1 MGAVEVVSQGTVTSA
16 TNTIDFA
23 SIPQT
28 YKHLSLTLSG
38 KSTYNDSSYG
48 HQDLIIGYMNEG
60 PSGSSGQYA
69 RGEVYGDSFS
79 GSTNYII
86 KNTFTEDRMWTL
98 AQIPASKPGY
108 YAGANATVEIWI
120 PGYSNTTFTKTL
132 ISRCIIPSNYDFSNG
147 GTVGAWQV
155 MSVYGRNVT
164 AALTRLVIQTFA
176 GNMQSGFQYQMLG
189 YK

>member
-1 MGAVEVVSQGTVTSA
+1 MAAVEIVSQGTVTSV

-28 YKHLSLTLSG
+28 YKHLSLTLNG
-38 KSTYNDSSYG
+38 KSTYTSSPR
-48 HQDLIIGYMNEG
+48 DIVIGYMNG
-60 PSGSSGQYA
+60 TSSSGDYA
-69 RGEVYGDSFS
+69 RGEIYGDSFS
-79 GSTNYII
+79 GSTNNLI
-86 KNTFTEDRMWTL
+86 KNTFTASKMWTL
-98 AQIPASKPGY
+98 GQIPSSQSGF
-108 YAGANATVEIWI
+108 YAGVNATIEIWI

-132 ISRCIIPSNYDFSNG
+132 LSRCVIPSNYNFSNG
-147 GTVGAWQV
+147 GTAGPWQN

-164 AALTRLVIQTFA
+164 AALTRLYIQTLD